1 MSHRW
6 TLAALWVGL
15 LLAAGACARAAT
27 PTPAAQP
34 ERTEIIL
41 ATTTSTY
48 DSGLL
53 DYLLPLFEDSTGYTV
68 KVVAVGTGKALRMG
82 QEGNADVLL
91 THAPA
96 AEKPLVEAG
105 DVVDYTLVMYNDFVI
120 VGPADDPAGVAQ
132 AADAADAF
140 RRIATAG
147 AAFVS
152 RGDDSGTHKKEKALW
167 QQALGAV
174 PNDQPW
180 YLESG
185 EGMGATLRIASEK
198 GAYTLTDRG
207 TYLALRG
214 TLGLDILFE
223 GDPMLL
229 NIYHIMRV
237 NPEKW
242 PQVNAEGGRA
252 LIEFFVQPET
262 QALIGQY
269 GVDRYGQPLFF
280 PAADKTEAELLQNP

>member
-1 MSHRW
+1 MKRRLVLLG
-6 TLAALWVGL
+6 LALGLWASM
-15 LLAAGACARAAT
+15 AACGGSDAAA
-27 PTPAAQP
+27 PRP
-34 ERTEIIL
+34 ERSEIIL

-91 THAPA
+91 THAPE

-120 VGPADDPAGVAQ
+120 VGPEDDPAGVRQ
-132 AADAADAF
+132 ARDAADAF
-140 RRIATAG
+140 RRIAAAG
-147 AAFVS
+147 APFVS
-152 RGDDSGTHKKEKALW
+152 RGDDSGTHKKEKSLW
-167 QQALGAV
+167 QRALGAV
-174 PNDQPW
+174 PSDQPW

-207 TYLALRG
+207 TYLALKD

-223 GDPMLL
+223 GDPALL

-262 QALIGQY
+262 QALIAEY

-280 PAADKTEAELLQNP
+280 PAADKTEDELLQNP